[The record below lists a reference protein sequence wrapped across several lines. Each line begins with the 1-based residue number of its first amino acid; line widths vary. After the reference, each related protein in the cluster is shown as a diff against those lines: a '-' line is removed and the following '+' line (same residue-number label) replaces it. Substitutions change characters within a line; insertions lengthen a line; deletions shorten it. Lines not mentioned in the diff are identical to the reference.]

1 MAQETH
7 YFSHD
12 YNPFEDTQ
20 FESMVSKYKAV
31 GYAVYWRLVEMLH
44 ANADHL
50 LPFETHIY
58 TSVAFKFSI
67 TSEEVE
73 TIIKDCIH
81 TFKLFSA
88 DGVYFWSERVN
99 KNIAK
104 MKAEKEKKSKAGK
117 KGADKRWHDDGDVI
131 AVP

>member
-1 MAQETH
+1 MAQETL

-20 FESMVSKYKAV
+20 FESLVSKHKAT

-44 ANADHL
+44 ASASHT
-50 LPFETHIY
+50 LPFESHIY

-67 TSEEVE
+67 KPKDVE
-73 TIIKDCIH
+73 TIILDCISD
-81 TFKLFSA
+81 FKLFSA
-88 DGVYFWSERVN
+88 DGAFFWSERVLR
-99 KNIAK
+99 NIAK

-117 KGADKRWHDDGDVI
+117 KGAKKRWHDDGDAI
-131 AVP
+131 AMP